1 MYKILFF
8 CSAFTC
14 YLSAAMAQTGIIK
27 EKIYHPDSTHSA
39 HKAVT
44 RSLML
49 PGWGQAYNHRAW
61 KVPLI
66 YGGLSALV
74 INTIHNQQFYHEYLT
89 LSRYRNAGP
98 PKKGDPYYAE
108 YIRYSSPE
116 NYVSDGILAS
126 ARENARRNRDICIIS
141 ILGIWGI
148 QAIDAYIDAKMIHS
162 YTVDNNLSLK
172 ISPGILNQQL
182 YVQEDGYIALCPV
195 LKLFLHFNF
204 TFY

>member
-8 CSAFTC
+8 CGVFTC
-14 YLSAAMAQTGIIK
+14 CLSAAIAQTGAIK
-27 EKIYHPDSTHSA
+27 EKIYHPDSLHSA
-39 HKAVT
+39 HKAVI
-44 RSLML
+44 RSLVL

-61 KVPLI
+61 KAPLI
-66 YGGLSALV
+66 YGGLSILV
-74 INTIHNQQFYHEYLT
+74 INTIHNQQYYREYLT
-89 LSRYRNAGP
+89 LSRYRNDGP

-126 ARENARRNRDICIIS
+126 ARENARRNRDICIIG
-141 ILGIWGI
+141 ILGVWGI

-172 ISPGILNQQL
+172 ITPGILNQRL
-182 YVQEDGYIALCPV
+182 YAQGGSAFSFVPCIKV
-195 LKLFLHFNF
+195 VSIF
-204 TFY
+204 

>member
-14 YLSAAMAQTGIIK
+14 YLSATFAQTGIVK
-27 EKIYHPDSTHSA
+27 EKIYHPDSAHSA

-74 INTIHNQQFYHEYLT
+74 INTIHNQQYYHEYLT
-89 LSRYRNAGP
+89 LSRYRNVGP
-98 PKKGDPYYAE
+98 PKKGDPYYSE

-162 YTVDNNLSLK
+162 YTVDNNLSFK
-172 ISPGILNQQL
+172 ITPGILNQQL
-182 YVQEDGYIALCPV
+182 YTQGGAAYSFVPCIKVVSA
-195 LKLFLHFNF
+195 F
-204 TFY
+204 